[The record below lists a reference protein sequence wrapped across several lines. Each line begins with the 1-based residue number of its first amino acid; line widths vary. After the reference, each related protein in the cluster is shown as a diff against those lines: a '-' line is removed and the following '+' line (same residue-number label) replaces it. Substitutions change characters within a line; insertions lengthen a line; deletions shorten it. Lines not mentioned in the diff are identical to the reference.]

1 MTPLYSSW
9 SRRGAVEDVIYSL
22 EGKPFTTKDLKHAI
36 DISGKRLL
44 TSMDQDDLRLAI
56 RDAIRGLRE
65 AGRVEVQK
73 TASRGGGYVY
83 TCAVQLDVTD
93 EEDALPVV
101 SHTLTKREQFAMA
114 AMQGLCSRSGSYH
127 TPQDLAHDAVEMA
140 DTLLA
145 ALERVAN
152 ETINP
157 YIKKELR
164 AIIDNKENT

>member
-22 EGKPFTTKDLKHAI
+22 NGSPFTTKDLKYAI
-36 DISGKRLL
+36 DMSGKRLL
-44 TSMDQDDLRLAI
+44 TSMDVDDLRLAI

-114 AMQGLCSRSGSYH
+114 AMQGIISSGKIVELVPTNSSVVLESIK
-127 TPQDLAHDAVEMA
+127 LADAM
-140 DTLLA
+140 LA
-145 ALERVAN
+145 ALEVAQ
-152 ETINP
+152 
-157 YIKKELR
+157 
-164 AIIDNKENT
+164 